1 MKYKNFTLT
10 TVIAVFLSLSVI
22 KAQTLTLKIMSY
34 NIQQPYGTN
43 WDGRKASLVAVIN
56 NENPDV
62 LGSQEAVNYQR
73 DYISTNISGY
83 SWFGE
88 GRDGGDAGEGS
99 FIYYKTSKFTLDAAN
114 SGNMWLSN
122 TPTVPSRFNGSYNRI
137 CTYVRLTDKTTNKSF
152 YLFNIHN
159 YMPSEYDNRL
169 AAVKMLVQKI
179 AARTHSSDP
188 VYITGDFNSS
198 EGDGVTVWMKS
209 GSDNSIKF
217 RDTYRDYDPTGN
229 VTTGFGTKFDYIYC
243 PNSSKYTTTSSHVV
257 TSATSSSDHL
267 PIIATVS
274 YGEAVTVTHNI
285 PGKIQA
291 EAYTSMTGVILENT
305 SDTDG
310 GQNVGFLNIGD
321 WMLYKVNVES
331 SATYNVKFR
340 TASAT
345 TAGVIDI
352 LVDNVV
358 VKSQSFTVSGGW
370 QTWQTITST
379 LDLSAGIHE
388 IKFLIKTG
396 DFNINWME
404 FAEQSN
410 QSGFQIK
417 AVSMNL
423 WRRNTSWPSRV
434 NNVAS
439 MINDQAP
446 DVVGIQEGDEGKS
459 PELDNLLNNYTLE
472 TGPWKEES
480 TSILYNHNTL
490 TLVETGVFGYSSTPD
505 VNKSSDWGD
514 GAVYNWLRKCNWV
527 LLEQKSTGNRFY
539 VYNNHLD
546 ANGLSSN
553 PALWRSKETELMAAR
568 ISART
573 HPEYPFIVLGDLNGD
588 EADAAIIYLKS
599 GSGNPVK
606 MKDTYREIL
615 PNGPGDS
622 FGSGKYDYILV
633 ANTSSSTTT
642 DANIIYQNQYGH
654 LSDHNGVYAVINFGD
669 VSTTIFDVET
679 KQKTTIYPNP
689 VSNGSIFI
697 TSQSENLAYL
707 EIYDAQGKLVLKNDN
722 IQNNSNINIL
732 SLTQGIYFV
741 KTENDIQKLVVQ

>member
-1 MKYKNFTLT
+1 MKIPKYAYLISLLALIFTVCALN
-10 TVIAVFLSLSVI
+10 
-22 KAQTLTLKIMSY
+22 AQTLNLKIMSY

-56 NENPDV
+56 NENPDI

-73 DYISTNISGY
+73 DYIAANISGY

-99 FIYYKTSKFTLDAAN
+99 FIFYKTAKFTLDAAN

-137 CTYVRLTDKTTNKSF
+137 CTYVHLTDKTTNKSF

-179 AARTHSSDP
+179 ASRTYTSDP

-217 RDTYRDYDPTGN
+217 RDTYRDVDPSGN

-243 PNSSKYTTTSSHVV
+243 PNSTKYTTTSSHVV
-257 TSATSSSDHL
+257 SSATSSSDHL
-267 PIIATVS
+267 PIIANVT
-274 YGEAVTVTHNI
+274 YGNVAVTALPI

-291 EAYTSMTGVILENT
+291 EAYTSMSGIVLET
-305 SDTDG
+305 TTDTDG
-310 GQNVGFLNIGD
+310 GQNIGYLNTGD
-321 WMLYKVNVES
+321 WLIYKVDVAS
-331 SATYNVKFR
+331 SATYDVKFR

-345 TAGVIDI
+345 TAGSMEIY
-352 LVDNVV
+352 VDNVL
-358 VKSQSFTVSGGW
+358 VKTQNFTISGGW

-379 LDLSAGIHE
+379 LDLSNGIHE
-388 IKFLIKTG
+388 IKLIIKTG

-404 FAEQSN
+404 FAEQKT
-410 QSGFQIK
+410 QSGFQVK

-423 WRRNTSWPSRV
+423 WRRNSSWPTRI
-434 NNVAS
+434 NNVAA

-459 PELDNLLNNYTLE
+459 PELDNLLTSYTLE
-472 TGPWKEES
+472 KGPWNEES
-480 TSILYNHNTL
+480 TAILYNHNNL
-490 TLVETGVFGYSSTPD
+490 TLIETGVFGYSSTPD

-514 GAVYNWLRKCNWV
+514 GAVYGWLRKCNWV

-553 PALWRSKETELMAAR
+553 PAMWRSKETELMAAR
-568 ISART
+568 IVNRA

-588 EADAAIIYLKS
+588 EADAAIIYLKN
-599 GSGNPVK
+599 GSSNPVK

-633 ANTSSSTTT
+633 ANESTSTTM
-642 DANIIYQNQYGH
+642 DANIIYQSQYGH
-654 LSDHNGVYAVINFGD
+654 LSDHNGIFAIINFGD
-669 VSTTIFDVET
+669 LSTAVNENTPKE
-679 KQKTTIYPNP
+679 KSLIYPNP
-689 VSNGSIFI
+689 ASNGIVYVATNNGSPI
-697 TSQSENLAYL
+697 
-707 EIYDAQGKLVLKNDN
+707 EILDMEGKLVLKNEQDNLSTMMN
-722 IQNNSNINIL
+722 IQ
-732 SLTQGIYFV
+732 SLTPGIYFV
-741 KTENDIQKLVVQ
+741 KTQSDIQKLVVQ

>member
-1 MKYKNFTLT
+1 MNPKKSILIALL
-10 TVIAVFLSLSVI
+10 TVIFSSSVMN
-22 KAQTLTLKIMSY
+22 AQAFSLKIMSY

-73 DYISTNISGY
+73 DYINTNISGY

-99 FIYYKTSKFTLDAAN
+99 FIYYKTAKYTLDAAN

-122 TPTVPSRFNGSYNRI
+122 TPTIPSRINGSYNRI
-137 CTYVRLTDKTTNKSF
+137 CTYVRLTDKSTNKSF

-217 RDTYRDYDPTGN
+217 RDTYRDYDPTGS

-243 PNSSKYTTTSSHVV
+243 PNSSKYTTISSHVV

-267 PIIATVS
+267 PIIASVS
-274 YGEAVTVTHNI
+274 YADAVALPHSI

-291 EAYTSMTGVILENT
+291 EAYTSMNGVLLENT
-305 SDTDG
+305 TDTDG
-310 GQNVGFLNIGD
+310 GQNVGFLASGD
-321 WMLYKVNVES
+321 WLLYKVNVAA
-331 SATYNVKFR
+331 SAKYDLKFR
-340 TASAT
+340 TASET
-345 TAGVIDI
+345 TAGVVEI
-352 LVDNVV
+352 LVDNVL
-358 VKSQSFTVSGGW
+358 VKSQTFTVSGGW
-370 QTWQTITST
+370 QKWQTIPTT

-388 IKFLIKTG
+388 IKLLIKTG

-404 FAEQSN
+404 FAEKSS

-423 WRRNTSWPSRV
+423 WRRNTSWPTRV
-434 NNVAS
+434 NNVTS
-439 MINDQAP
+439 MINGQAP

-459 PELDNLLNNYTLE
+459 PELDNLLSNYTLE
-472 TGPWKEES
+472 KGPWNEES
-480 TSILYNHNTL
+480 TAILYNHNTL

-527 LLEQKSTGNRFY
+527 LLEQKSSGNRFY

-553 PALWRSKETELMAAR
+553 PAMWRSKETELMAAR

-599 GSGNPVK
+599 GIGNPVK

-633 ANTSSSTTT
+633 ANTSSATTT
-642 DANIIYQNQYGH
+642 DANIIYQSQYGH
-654 LSDHNGVYAVINFGD
+654 LSDHNGVFATISFGD
-669 VSTTIFDVET
+669 LSTKLFEVET
-679 KQKTTIYPNP
+679 KEKTTIYPNP
-689 VSNGSIFI
+689 VSNGSIYI
-697 TSQSENLAYL
+697 SSKSENLASV
-707 EIYDAQGKLVLKNDN
+707 EIFDAQGKLVLKNDN
-722 IQNNSNINIL
+722 ITHNTSINIQ
-732 SLTQGIYFV
+732 SLIPGIYFV
-741 KTENDIQKLVVQ
+741 KTENEIQKLVVQ